1 MMRKKTGQESTAV
14 GLSEGK
20 TKHSEKYFNMSLQG
34 KKARVWGC
42 LKGKQRIV
50 TKKNMVKKVSRARKY
65 GCRAV

>member
-34 KKARVWGC
+34 KKAQVWGC
-42 LKGKQRIV
+42 LKGKQSIV
-50 TKKNMVKKVSRARKY
+50 TKKHGEKRLQ
-65 GCRAV
+65 G